1 MQKSV
6 LGLCGG
12 DLQGLKCCSQSLSVR
27 RCRSKVEHYSS
38 QHHTS
43 LVLEYRIGSRQRR
56 ACRRVVQCA
65 NSGGDSE
72 AFPMNLSL
80 ADAYKVLGLRD
91 GATYEQVLG
100 AKNKLLEECQGD
112 QERKMQIEIA
122 YDTIFSSQL
131 KARLS
136 GTLNVSNSV
145 RFADVMP
152 QKTVK
157 SPIKSI
163 NVPNDL
169 VTMRMLGSQD
179 MLVVSGLYGALA
191 AWTLVDG
198 ITTAEN
204 SQSIPGLE
212 IALGVAAG
220 IYFFRDKKGTTLP
233 KAAIL
238 TLICLISGTLVGTL
252 LESWLR
258 VDVIPLGPLSSP
270 GTVVG
275 EFSLLGIYLSLLL
288 LT

>member
-1 MQKSV
+1 
-6 LGLCGG
+6 
-12 DLQGLKCCSQSLSVR
+12 
-27 RCRSKVEHYSS
+27 
-38 QHHTS
+38 
-43 LVLEYRIGSRQRR
+43 
-56 ACRRVVQCA
+56 
-65 NSGGDSE
+65 
-72 AFPMNLSL
+72 MNLSL

-220 IYFFRDKKGTTLP
+220 IYFFRDKKRTTLP

>member
-1 MQKSV
+1 MNKF
-6 LGLCGG
+6 
-12 DLQGLKCCSQSLSVR
+12 
-27 RCRSKVEHYSS
+27 
-38 QHHTS
+38 
-43 LVLEYRIGSRQRR
+43 LEQ
-56 ACRRVVQCA
+56 
-65 NSGGDSE
+65 
-72 AFPMNLSL
+72 
-80 ADAYKVLGLRD
+80 
-91 GATYEQVLG
+91 
-100 AKNKLLEECQGD
+100 KNKLLEECQGD

-198 ITTAEN
+198 ITTTEN

-288 LT
+288 LA

>member
-1 MQKSV
+1 MFIFISLHTV
-6 LGLCGG
+6 SERFLGIDISREIVRENKRFCG
-12 DLQGLKCCSQSLSVR
+12 DL
-27 RCRSKVEHYSS
+27 
-38 QHHTS
+38 S
-43 LVLEYRIGSRQRR
+43 LV
-56 ACRRVVQCA
+56 
-65 NSGGDSE
+65 
-72 AFPMNLSL
+72 F
-80 ADAYKVLGLRD
+80 
-91 GATYEQVLG
+91 YEQ
-100 AKNKLLEECQGD
+100 
-112 QERKMQIEIA
+112 
-122 YDTIFSSQL
+122 
-131 KARLS
+131 
-136 GTLNVSNSV
+136 V

-169 VTMRMLGSQD
+169 VTMRVLGSQD

-220 IYFFRDKKGTTLP
+220 IYFFRDKKRTTLP

-258 VDVIPLGPLSSP
+258 VDVVPLGPLSSP

-288 LT
+288 LA